1 MVANAAFLD
10 REGLHYHSLRV
21 ILDNQQSGGGY
32 LACPNMPDYQFSWF
46 RDGAFIAY
54 ALTLDGASNPIPHS
68 VGIAAQWDS
77 AGKFHAW
84 CARMINNRV
93 EALERSIARAG
104 RGEPIVM
111 EDTLNARYRDDG
123 LIGPEGWPEFQLDGP
138 GLWLWSLAKYVEV
151 CRIRPLPLVWE
162 NAVILAARY
171 LAAVWRSPCYD
182 CWEER
187 GDDVHI
193 STLAA
198 IYAGLH
204 AAERLVP
211 GVDFTAVRAEI
222 KQFILEHGLTP
233 GGELAK
239 SVGIDAVD
247 ANLLLAALP
256 DDGLLAP
263 DDPLMRRTVKRI
275 ERDLLAVGHG
285 VHRHREDTYY
295 GGGAWVLLG
304 LWLAWY
310 DAQTGNVERAHDLIA
325 WAKAHADAEG
335 NLPEQVND
343 VMLDASYYDGW
354 VKQRGAIAKPL
365 LWSHAKYLLATR
377 ALEAAR
383 KL

>member
-10 REGLHYHSLRV
+10 REGLHHHSLRV
-21 ILDNQQSGGGY
+21 ILDNQQPGGGY

-54 ALTLDGASNPIPHS
+54 ALTLDGARNPIPHS

-84 CARMINNRV
+84 CARMINNRA
-93 EALERSIARAG
+93 EALERSIARAE
-104 RGEPIVM
+104 RGEPVVT

-151 CRIRPLPLVWE
+151 CRVRPLPLVWE
-162 NAVILAARY
+162 NAVVLTARY
-171 LAAVWRSPCYD
+171 LSAVWKSPCYD

-187 GDDVHI
+187 GDAVHI

-198 IYAGLH
+198 IYAGLK

-211 GVDFTAVRAEI
+211 GFSFAAVRNEI
-222 KQFILEHGLTP
+222 RDFIHTQGITP
-233 GGELAK
+233 HGELAK
-239 SVGIDAVD
+239 SVGVDAVD

-256 DDGLLAP
+256 EDGLLAP

-285 VHRHREDTYY
+285 VHRHTEDTYY

-325 WAKAHADAEG
+325 WMEAHADAEG
-335 NLPEQVND
+335 NLPEQVNN
-343 VMLDASYYDGW
+343 VMLDSSFYDGW
-354 VKQRGAIAKPL
+354 VEQRGKIAQPL
-365 LWSHAKYLLATR
+365 LWTHAKYLLARR
-377 ALEAAR
+377 ALEDAY
-383 KL
+383 